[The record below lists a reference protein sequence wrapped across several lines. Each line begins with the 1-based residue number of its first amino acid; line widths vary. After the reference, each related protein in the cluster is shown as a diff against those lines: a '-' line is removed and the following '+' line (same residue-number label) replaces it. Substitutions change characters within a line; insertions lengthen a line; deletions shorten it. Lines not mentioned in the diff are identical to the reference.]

1 VRPAAIATRA
11 TRARTPGRAAL
22 VVFCSRVLV
31 PVSIVAICTGIVAVI
46 IAGPWALAYIPLYIL
61 ATVPGWPLGRAL
73 FGRRHPASY
82 VSGALIGY
90 ALTCMAFW
98 AVLALHVASAA
109 TFVLAWALVSGTIW
123 ALIRQPEALIK
134 LPAWTPPEARTL
146 VLLLLLV
153 PAVFVLPYKNLG
165 ARDAEGNRFYRAYF
179 TADFIWHM
187 ALTAELTKYAMPPV
201 NPYLGDRTIQYYW
214 TYFLVPAVISEEG
227 VGGLKE
233 IEASL
238 KVNALCSGVLFIA
251 ALIIATWA
259 ASLSAVGTAFA
270 IVLAVVAAS
279 AEGLYALW
287 ELYSRGRP
295 LEGLTVLNIDAMSN
309 WRFRGLRVDSL
320 VRSMWYNPQHSM
332 SAALGLLA
340 MPIVGAAGVSAPI
353 GAIVLAG
360 VALALSTTFNPL
372 IGGLFSLI
380 YGGVVFAD
388 AIRTRQIK
396 PLPQHAMAAALV
408 GVAVAWCVTNDM
420 VEGAAAVVL
429 YGFGGNARNSPI
441 VTLMLSLGPLIV
453 PAVLGI
459 WPPWRLPRSAWPAV
473 AGTVLGLLVFYLVR
487 LSVEDSYIGFRAG
500 QLLQLA
506 LPGLA
511 ALFFARLWSLDVA
524 RGRRWRAAAVAT
536 AVALIVIGLPTT
548 LIDTY
553 NAQDIGNRRMGPG
566 FRWTVTLTPD
576 EQEAYRWMRTE
587 TPRDAIVQMDPI
599 AHGRETWSQLPTFA
613 WRRMAAA
620 RPISLMDIPDYTERS
635 RKAHRIYAERN
646 AETAAQLA
654 RELGIDYI
662 FIGPAEQ
669 RANSAASLA
678 KFAKRTDLFNPVFAN
693 AGTRIY
699 EVRP

>member
-1 VRPAAIATRA
+1 M
-11 TRARTPGRAAL
+11 
-22 VVFCSRVLV
+22 LV
-31 PVSIVAICTGIVAVI
+31 PVSIVAICIGIVAVI
-46 IAGPWALAYIPLYIL
+46 IAGPWALAYIPLYVF

-73 FGRRHPASY
+73 FGRHPAGW
-82 VSGALIGY
+82 VAGALLGY
-90 ALTCMAFW
+90 ALTCVAFW
-98 AVLALHVASAA
+98 AVLALRIPSAV
-109 TFVLAWALVSGTIW
+109 TFVLAWALVSAATW
-123 ALIRQPEALIK
+123 MLVPRREPLVP
-134 LPAWTPPEARTL
+134 LPAWSPPEARTL
-146 VLLLLLV
+146 VLLLVLV
-153 PAVFVLPYKNLG
+153 PAVFVLPYKNIG

-227 VGGLKE
+227 VGGLRE
-233 IEASL
+233 IEHSL

-251 ALIIATWA
+251 ALVVATWA

-279 AEGLYALW
+279 AEGLYAWW
-287 ELYSRGRP
+287 ESFSRGEP
-295 LEGLTVLNIDAMSN
+295 LESLTNLNIDAMSN
-309 WRFRGLRVDSL
+309 WRFKGLRVDSL

-340 MPIVGAAGVSAPI
+340 MPIAGAAGVSAPI

-360 VALALSTTFNPL
+360 LALALSTTFNPL

-380 YGGVVFAD
+380 YGVVVVAD
-388 AIRTRQIK
+388 AIRAQQIK
-396 PLPQHAMAAALV
+396 PVLQHAIAAGLV
-408 GVAVAWCVTNDM
+408 GLAVVWCVMNEM

-429 YGFGGNARNSPI
+429 YGFGGNARNRP
-441 VTLMLSLGPLIV
+441 VATLMLSLGPLIV

-459 WPPWRLPRSAWPAV
+459 WLPWRLPRRAWPAV
-473 AGTVLGLLVFYLVR
+473 AGTMLGLLVFYLVR

-511 ALFFARLWSLDVA
+511 ALFFARLWPLDVA
-524 RGRRWRAAAVAT
+524 RGRRWRAAAAT
-536 AVALIVIGLPTT
+536 IAVALLVVGLPTT

-566 FRWTVTLTPD
+566 FNWTITLTPD
-576 EQEAYRWMRTE
+576 EQDAYRWIRRE

-646 AETAAQLA
+646 AETAAELA

-669 RANSAASLA
+669 QRNPVASLA
-678 KFAKRTDLFNPVFAN
+678 KFGKREDLFTPVFAN
-693 AGTRIY
+693 ATTRIY
-699 EVRP
+699 EMRR